1 MSELLSERCKSI
13 LHTVISE
20 YIFTGNPV
28 GSRTISRKLNAD
40 LSPASIRN
48 VMVDL
53 EEMGFL
59 SQPHTSA
66 GRVPTNE
73 GLRYYVDCILEVRK
87 LSKEEKISIEK
98 RYSPSDYE
106 IIDIMEETSRLLSKF
121 SRYTGI
127 VLAPRFDNIIFEHIE
142 LIKLRKDR
150 ILTVFVSKEG
160 MIRNKV
166 IRIEEGLSQEDL
178 HKLSKYLNEILRDL
192 SLRDARKKIV
202 NEVKRDRIMYNQLL
216 SKALELSQKA
226 LDTDREAGL
235 YINGKCNMFEW
246 PEFCH
251 MEKMKTIFQAFEEKS
266 VLIELLDQVME
277 EEGIQIFIGTE
288 NQFQEMQECSI
299 VVSPYTWKDCVM
311 GTLGVIGPIRMNYCE
326 VVPIVDYTARTVS
339 RIMDSWY

>member
-28 GSRTISRKLNAD
+28 GSRTISKKLNAD

-226 LDTDREAGL
+226 LDTE
-235 YINGKCNMFEW
+235 GKR
-246 PEFCH
+246 
-251 MEKMKTIFQAFEEKS
+251 
-266 VLIELLDQVME
+266 
-277 EEGIQIFIGTE
+277 G
-288 NQFQEMQECSI
+288 SI
-299 VVSPYTWKDCVM
+299 
-311 GTLGVIGPIRMNYCE
+311 
-326 VVPIVDYTARTVS
+326 
-339 RIMDSWY
+339 